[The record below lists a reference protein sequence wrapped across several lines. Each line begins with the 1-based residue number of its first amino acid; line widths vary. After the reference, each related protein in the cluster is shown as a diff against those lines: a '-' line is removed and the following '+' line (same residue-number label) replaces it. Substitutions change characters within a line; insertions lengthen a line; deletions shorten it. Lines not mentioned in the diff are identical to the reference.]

1 MNVHEKKQKTRQDI
15 LDAAREVFYRED
27 YVGTNVDEIAAT
39 ARISKGA
46 VYRYFANKAA
56 LYVSV
61 LGQDS
66 KNFFSDAERGITAT
80 EELHTAD
87 RIRNLWSNYC
97 KHWIRN
103 PDAFR
108 IFWAFDNE
116 AVIGELP
123 KELTEKI
130 AENWKRSLELTKRV
144 LDEGIR
150 RGELIPI
157 DTWAGAQA
165 YWTLATSLIEQDNVR
180 GRRKI
185 RDRDFLEVYDVSI
198 ELLLRGMLVDPSQSK
213 LSASAPVPENN
224 ATATEK

>member
-1 MNVHEKKQKTRQDI
+1 MDVDKRKQKTRQDI

-66 KNFFSDAERGITAT
+66 RDFFSAAEGNVAAT
-80 EELHTAD
+80 KDLPTAD
-87 RIRNLWSNYC
+87 RIRKIWSNYAN
-97 KHWIRN
+97 HWIRN

-130 AENWKRSLELTKRV
+130 AENWRRSLEITKVV
-144 LDEGIR
+144 LDEGVE

-157 DTWAGAQA
+157 DTWAGAHA
-165 YWTLATSLIEQDNVR
+165 YWTLATSLIEHDNVR

-185 RDRDFLEVYDVSI
+185 RDRDFREVYDFSI
-198 ELLLRGMLVDPSQSK
+198 ELLLRGMLADPSQST
-213 LSASAPVPENN
+213 LPSVGAPMPASSPAE
-224 ATATEK
+224 E